1 MGRGCFIAGRISRR
15 PILPERES
23 SPSPS
28 AHWPIFSRFNVMA
41 LSTMICDGFCSPL
54 SLLGGTVTRNK
65 GAAIRVAVTGKT
77 VTVEV
82 SSN

>member
-1 MGRGCFIAGRISRR
+1 
-15 PILPERES
+15 
-23 SPSPS
+23 
-28 AHWPIFSRFNVMA
+28 MA